1 MEKKKTPAD
10 FREWTETFKTESI
23 GEDIILFDDINQIP
37 YFEHPTMLFDYTL
50 TGIILQ
56 GKLEL
61 GINLKRHVFRAPCIM
76 FCLDGQIIQYF
87 NASSDCSGLFIVF
100 SKHFTEKIQ
109 LNSQQ
114 LMPLFLYLKE
124 NPATSLEK
132 EELSFLLDCYS
143 LLHKTVNTRVGLNR
157 MEISKHLSE
166 SFFFIFYNIVQPHM
180 ANTSDKKSRQES
192 ILEQFLEC
200 VQKNYKEQRSLGFYA
215 NELCLT
221 TKHLSE
227 VIKKASGKSANDW
240 INEHVLLESKA
251 FLKSTTMTVQQISHE
266 LNFPSQ
272 SFFSKY
278 FKQHVGISPK
288 EYRNTE

>member
-1 MEKKKTPAD
+1 MENRKVPTD
-10 FREWTETFKTESI
+10 FREWTEVFNAESI
-23 GEDIILFDDINQIP
+23 GKDLILFDDISQIP
-37 YFEHPTMLFDYTL
+37 YYEHPVKLFDYTVA
-50 TGIILQ
+50 GIILQ
-56 GKLEL
+56 GKLEMA
-61 GINLKRHVFRAPCIM
+61 INLKRYVFQAPCIIY
-76 FCLDGQIIQYF
+76 CLDGQIVQYF
-87 NASSDCSGLFIVF
+87 NASSDFSGLFMVF
-100 SKHFTEKIQ
+100 SKNFTENVQ

-143 LLHKTVNTRVGLNR
+143 LLHKTVNTMVGLNR
-157 MEISKHLSE
+157 MEIAKHLSE
-166 SFFFIFYNIVQPHM
+166 SFFFILYNIVQPHM
-180 ANTSDKKSRQES
+180 TNTSDKKSRQES

-200 VQKNYKEQRSLGFYA
+200 VQKNYKEERSLGFYA
-215 NELCLT
+215 GKLCLT

-251 FLKSTTMTVQQISHE
+251 LLKSTTMTVQQISDE

-278 FKQHVGISPK
+278 FKQHVGVSPK
-288 EYRNTE
+288 GYRNT